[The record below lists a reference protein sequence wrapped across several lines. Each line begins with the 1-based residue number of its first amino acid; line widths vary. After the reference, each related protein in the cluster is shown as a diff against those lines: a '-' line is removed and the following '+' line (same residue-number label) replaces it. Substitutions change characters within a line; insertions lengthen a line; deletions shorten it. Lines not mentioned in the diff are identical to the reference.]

1 VVQWP
6 TQTRGHRR
14 GKGGRCALDWSG
26 GGAEGGG
33 EGGNGGPRPVL
44 KWRYGGAEEGGVR
57 PEVAPRDE
65 EVGEGLGPTGS
76 HSAGQRRQIRF
87 EIEFQT
93 NSNQIQILSNF
104 DRSKKDLPWL
114 KKIEVKYGCE
124 GFEERNNFLHRNFYR
139 LEMDFK

>member
-1 VVQWP
+1 VLLIGVEVVQ
-6 TQTRGHRR
+6 R
-14 GKGGRCALDWSG
+14 
-26 GGAEGGG
+26 GG
-33 EGGNGGPRPVL
+33 EGGQWRPSISFNVAL
-44 KWRYGGAEEGGVR
+44 WGSRGGGVR

-124 GFEERNNFLHRNFYR
+124 GFEERNNFLHRNFSR

>member
-1 VVQWP
+1 MGEQ
-6 TQTRGHRR
+6 RR
-14 GKGGRCALDWSG
+14 GGPARGG
-26 GGAEGGG
+26 
-33 EGGNGGPRPVL
+33 
-44 KWRYGGAEEGGVR
+44 
-57 PEVAPRDE
+57 PRDE

-76 HSAGQRRQIRF
+76 HSARQRRQIRF

-104 DRSKKDLPWL
+104 NRSKKDLPWL

-124 GFEERNNFLHRNFYR
+124 GFEERNNFLHRNFSR